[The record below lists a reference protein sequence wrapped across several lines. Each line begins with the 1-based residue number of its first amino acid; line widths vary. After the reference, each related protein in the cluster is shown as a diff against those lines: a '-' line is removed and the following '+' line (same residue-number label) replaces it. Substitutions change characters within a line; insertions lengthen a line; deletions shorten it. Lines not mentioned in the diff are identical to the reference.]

1 MSTRILGIMPS
12 FPLDLPV
19 TTQVPVVNFF
29 NSFVFAL
36 FLKQKRGLLFANLFS
51 IPILP
56 YVLLLIKLRPIELEK
71 IRSVAIQ

>member
-51 IPILP
+51 ILILP
-56 YVLLLIKLRPIELEK
+56 YALLLIKLRPIELEK

>member
-1 MSTRILGIMPS
+1 MSTRIRGIMPS

-29 NSFVFAL
+29 NLFVFAL
-36 FLKQKRGLLFANLFS
+36 FLKQKRGLLFANLFF
-51 IPILP
+51 ILMLP

-71 IRSVAIQ
+71 IRSVDIQ

>member
-19 TTQVPVVNFF
+19 ATQVPVVNFF
-29 NSFVFAL
+29 NLFVFAL
-36 FLKQKRGLLFANLFS
+36 FLKQKRGLLFANLFF
-51 IPILP
+51 ILILP

>member
-19 TTQVPVVNFF
+19 TTQVPVVKFF
-29 NSFVFAL
+29 NLFIFAL
-36 FLKQKRGLLFANLFS
+36 FLKQKRGLLFANLFF
-51 IPILP
+51 ILMLP

>member
-1 MSTRILGIMPS
+1 MPS

-19 TTQVPVVNFF
+19 TTQVPVVIFQ
-29 NSFVFAL
+29 FVCFRA
-36 FLKQKRGLLFANLFS
+36 FSETKKRSAFANLFFLL
-51 IPILP
+51 ILP

>member
-36 FLKQKRGLLFANLFS
+36 FLKQKRGLLFANLFFLL
-51 IPILP
+51 ILA

-71 IRSVAIQ
+71 IRSIVIQ

>member
-1 MSTRILGIMPS
+1 MPS

-29 NSFVFAL
+29 NLFVFAL
-36 FLKQKRGLLFANLFS
+36 FLKQKRGLLFANLFF
-51 IPILP
+51 ILMLP
-56 YVLLLIKLRPIELEK
+56 YVLLLIELRPIELEK

>member
-19 TTQVPVVNFF
+19 PTQVPVVNFF
-29 NSFVFAL
+29 NLFVFAL
-36 FLKQKRGLLFANLFS
+36 FLKQKRGLLFANLFF
-51 IPILP
+51 ILILP

>member
-19 TTQVPVVNFF
+19 TTQVLVVNFF
-29 NSFVFAL
+29 NLFVFAL
-36 FLKQKRGLLFANLFS
+36 FLKQKRGLLFANLFF
-51 IPILP
+51 ILILP

>member
-19 TTQVPVVNFF
+19 TTQVPVVIFSIRLFSRFF
-29 NSFVFAL
+29 ET
-36 FLKQKRGLLFANLFS
+36 KKRSAFANLFF
-51 IPILP
+51 ILILP

-71 IRSVAIQ
+71 IRSVVIQ

>member
-1 MSTRILGIMPS
+1 MSTRILGITPS

-29 NSFVFAL
+29 NSFAFAL
-36 FLKQKRGLLFANLFS
+36 FLKQERGLLFANLFF
-51 IPILP
+51 ILILP

>member
-29 NSFVFAL
+29 NLFVFAL
-36 FLKQKRGLLFANLFS
+36 FLKQKRGLLFANLFF
-51 IPILP
+51 IFILP